1 MIFSYYFPIIWQLS
15 IETFPLGK
23 QSSQLRI
30 PLSDALAEK
39 LPIMAFKSL
48 EIMIS
53 ANEVLEYITLRQLSN
68 WFQALR
74 DLNVH

>member
-1 MIFSYYFPIIWQLS
+1 MEAKFQFII
-15 IETFPLGK
+15 PMN
-23 QSSQLRI
+23 
-30 PLSDALAEK
+30 DALAEK

-68 WFQALR
+68 
-74 DLNVH
+74 

>member
-1 MIFSYYFPIIWQLS
+1 MTSSHYFHIIWPLIHWKFS
-15 IETFPLGK
+15 LGK
-23 QSSQLRI
+23 QSSQFKL
-30 PLSDALAEK
+30 PTSNALTEK

-53 ANEVLEYITLRQLSN
+53 ANEAIEYITLRQLSN
-68 WFQALR
+68 WFQTLR